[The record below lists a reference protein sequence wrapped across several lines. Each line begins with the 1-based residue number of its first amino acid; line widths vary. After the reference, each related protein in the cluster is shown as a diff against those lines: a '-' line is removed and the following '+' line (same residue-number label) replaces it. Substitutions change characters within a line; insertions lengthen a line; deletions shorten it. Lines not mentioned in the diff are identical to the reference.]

1 MRKEVYRIDIPI
13 EAQDEYSS
21 EIRKAKS
28 DVNELEKNVDRST
41 KKSTQHMS
49 RYEQAV
55 NRTTQRINRRMDK
68 LTRGRWSMTLRAVD
82 RASRVI
88 RNVSSFAQRVTRRT
102 YRITLRA
109 IDMATRPI
117 RNMVS
122 SISSILGTVG
132 IVGGAAGG
140 IVIPLNLV
148 AERQDMESSF
158 EVLLGSADKAKKRVQ
173 ELTDFAQTGIFMRDD
188 VFEASRIL
196 EVFTDGAISTGKNL
210 RQVGDIAAGTQQPIE
225 DVALWMGR
233 MYDSMEAGRPI
244 GESTARLQEMGAI
257 SGKARARLE
266 ELAESGG
273 DIRRIWPEVTREFA
287 RFDGMMEKLS
297 GNLKNQFSY
306 VWAFFQEDILR
317 PWGEGLADSIQPYL
331 KRFTLWQAENR
342 DIIEAWKDDLR
353 GLAESFSGNILD
365 GVYASVNYVST
376 NYLENEEFQ
385 DLSFGAKVRFV
396 IDDTR
401 DAFSEWWEDR
411 GREQVTG
418 LSNRLG
424 TAFGETINGAIL
436 GMLGAESEGGSS
448 FVSAGFEAGSSFVS
462 GFIDGFDAGEV
473 AKNITKKL
481 VEINVEGIGGAAR
494 GEGFGGLAGAAAV
507 DLLALGAISR
517 LLRPLKMLKG
527 PAKWIGGLF
536 GGGRRGPAPTPPRTP
551 LPKGDTRMSRRESGS
566 WLSRIKV
573 PKGLGKLTRRLPY
586 IGAAVNALSLLGADK
601 EDMPGAIGGIGGGV
615 SGALAGAAL
624 GSVIPGVGTVIGG
637 IAGGLGGSLGGE
649 ALGGWLGENWDS
661 IKKGASETGQWISDS
676 FMAGIDAIKEEWN
689 LLTEMTSNTGEWF
702 GDGWNTIK
710 EKASN
715 TAESI
720 GNAFGAA
727 RDKISET
734 IFSGDW
740 WGEKWDSV
748 KGWTSN
754 KWGETTEL
762 WYEARDAISNT
773 LFSGD
778 WWAENIGF
786 VYGYLEST
794 LFSSEWWSGKWENVT
809 TWASEKLEPLA
820 EIFSTMQEKIGET
833 LFNSEWWRGKW
844 DAVQEWTVEKLE
856 PIAGV
861 FVLAQEKISETIFNS
876 EWWSGKWQGVKEW
889 TAEEWEGFTEVWNT
903 GIEAIST
910 TVFNGEWWGE
920 KWENVKGWT
929 SEKWE
934 GFTDVWNA
942 GVEAIGSTV
951 FNSEWWLN
959 NWESVKGWTSEK
971 WATFSEVWETAKS
984 KISETLFSQDWW
996 SGKWDAVKGWA
1007 SDAWEGIKEM
1017 AGGLGESFNIGRQR
1031 GQGAAEYANGG
1042 IINRPHLGLVGEA
1055 GPEAIIPLSSNR
1067 RSRALDLY
1075 ERTGRALGVMPYAS
1089 GGMVS
1094 GSVQTPAAQSVNAN
1108 ISIGGVT
1115 AQSMSEEAMNYGR
1128 AFSETVAEGI
1138 NNKVVSLDAWK
1149 QRNIETPMQTV
1160 VQEAVAF
1167 GSNTVTSFTSG
1178 QNSTPTHTKA
1188 YLDRQVKHPFEV
1200 IQGGASQ
1207 WGSGTIDEFTTG
1219 MRSREAQVKEASKYL
1234 AEQVEKAFREQ
1245 LGIASP
1251 SKVMYRHGV
1260 WTGVGVV
1267 KGLSSV
1273 DIKSFAEEQA
1283 GSLAAAFSGMGAVG
1297 GNVSQWLQAAMMI
1310 TGVPGSWLGPLGVIA
1325 KHESGGNPRAINL
1338 WDINAQRGIPS
1349 KGLMQTIGPT
1359 FNAYKGKGMSDIW
1372 NPIHNA
1378 VAAINYIKSRYGNVF
1393 NVPGIRSMARGGA
1406 YRGYAQGGVV
1416 DGHHLAHVGED
1427 NKKEVIIPLERYR
1440 HRALGLLAYA
1450 QEELGVGRRMVPTI
1464 GAGTPKDLAPRS
1476 SGNSG
1481 RASITIEGINVTPTV
1496 VVENGDAVDAKAIAD
1511 EIAGNIVD
1519 AIADQI
1525 ESVGPNVAG

>member
-28 DVNELEKNVDRST
+28 DVNDLEKNVDRST
-41 KKSTQHMS
+41 RKSTQHMS

-55 NRTTQRINRRMDK
+55 NRTTQRINRRMDR
-68 LTRGRWSMTLRAVD
+68 LTRGRWSMTLRAID

-88 RNVSSFAQRVTRRT
+88 RNVSSFARRITSRT

-122 SISSILGTVG
+122 SIGSMLGTLG

-140 IVIPLNLV
+140 VVIPLKL
-148 AERQDMESSF
+148 AADRQDMESSF
-158 EVLLGSADKAKKRVQ
+158 EVLLGSADDARKRVE
-173 ELTDFAQTGIFMRDD
+173 ELTEFAQSGVFMRDD
-188 VFEASRIL
+188 IFEASRIL
-196 EVFTDGAISTGKNL
+196 EVFTDGAISTGDSL
-210 RQVGDIAAGTQQPIE
+210 RQIGDIASGTQQPIA

-233 MYDSMEAGRPI
+233 MYDGMEAGRPI

-257 SGKARARLE
+257 SGETRARLE

-273 DIRRIWPEVTREFA
+273 DMRRIWPEVTKEFS
-287 RFDGMMEKLS
+287 RFDGQMQKLAD
-297 GNLKNQFSY
+297 NLNNQFSY

-317 PWGEGLADSIQPYL
+317 PWGEGLASSVQPYL
-331 KRFTLWQAENR
+331 KRFSTWQAENR

-365 GVYASVNYVST
+365 GVYASVNYVSA
-376 NYLENEEFQ
+376 NYLGNEEFQ
-385 DLSFGAKVRFV
+385 DLSFGAKIRFV
-396 IDDTR
+396 IDDAT
-401 DAFSEWWEDR
+401 DAFSEWWDDR

-448 FVSAGFEAGSSFVS
+448 FVSAGFEAGSSFVQ
-462 GFIDGFDAGEV
+462 GFLEGFDAGEV

-507 DLLALGAISR
+507 DLLVLGAISR
-517 LLRPLKMLKG
+517 LLRPLKMLKE

-536 GGGRRGPAPTPPRTP
+536 GGGRRGSAPTPPRTP

-649 ALGGWLGENWDS
+649 ALGGWLGDNWGTIKTKASEAATSVGESFSS
-661 IKKGASETGQWISDS
+661 IKETISESLFS
-676 FMAGIDAIKEEWN
+676 
-689 LLTEMTSNTGEWF
+689 GEW
-702 GDGWNTIK
+702 W
-710 EKASN
+710 
-715 TAESI
+715 
-720 GNAFGAA
+720 
-727 RDKISET
+727 
-734 IFSGDW
+734 SG
-740 WGEKWDSV
+740 KWDNV
-748 KGWTSN
+748 KGWTSE
-754 KWGETTEL
+754 KLSDTSEWWEGIKETASE
-762 WYEARDAISNT
+762 T
-773 LFSGD
+773 LFSAD
-778 WWAENIGF
+778 WWTEQAGF

-794 LFSSEWWSGKWENVT
+794 IFSGDWWTEQWNSVLEWTEGTIFDGEWWSEKWG
-809 TWASEKLEPLA
+809 S
-820 EIFSTMQEKIGET
+820 
-833 LFNSEWWRGKW
+833 
-844 DAVQEWTVEKLE
+844 
-856 PIAGV
+856 
-861 FVLAQEKISETIFNS
+861 
-876 EWWSGKWQGVKEW
+876 VKEW
-889 TAEEWEGFTEVWNT
+889 TIEGWESFGEIWNAGLEE
-903 GIEAIST
+903 ISST
-910 TVFNGEWWGE
+910 IFNFEWWGE

-934 GFTDVWNA
+934 SFGEIWNA
-942 GVEAIGSTV
+942 GIETIGSTV
-951 FNSEWWLN
+951 FNSEWWLE

-971 WATFSEVWETAKS
+971 WETFSEVWETAKS
-984 KISETLFSQDWW
+984 KISETLFSEEWW
-996 SGKWDAVKGWA
+996 SGKWETVKSWA
-1007 SDAWEGIKEM
+1007 SSAWEGIKEM

-1042 IINRPHLGLVGEA
+1042 IVNRPHLGLVGEA

-1089 GGMVS
+1089 GGMVG
-1094 GSVQTPAAQSVNAN
+1094 GSVQAPAAQSVNAN
-1108 ISIGGVT
+1108 ISIAGVS
-1115 AQSMSEEAMNYGR
+1115 AQGMSEEAMNYGR

-1160 VQEAVAF
+1160 VQEAVGF

-1200 IQGGASQ
+1200 IQGGASG
-1207 WGSGTIDEFTTG
+1207 WGSGTMDEFTAG
-1219 MRSREAQVKEASKYL
+1219 MRSRESQVKEASKYL
-1234 AEQVEKAFREQ
+1234 AEQVEKTFREE

-1251 SKVMYRHGV
+1251 SKVMYKHGV
-1260 WTGVGVV
+1260 WSGVGVV
-1267 KGLSSV
+1267 KGLGSV
-1273 DIKSFAEEQA
+1273 DIKAFAEEQA
-1283 GSLAAAFSGMGAVG
+1283 GSLAAAFANMGAVG

-1325 KHESGGNPRAINL
+1325 NHESGGNPRAINL

-1440 HRALGLLAYA
+1440 NRALGLLAYA
-1450 QEELGVGRRMVPTI
+1450 QEELGVGRRMVPTS
-1464 GAGTPKDLAPRS
+1464 GTGTPKELAPRS
-1476 SGNSG
+1476 GNSD

-1496 VVENGDAVDAKAIAD
+1496 IVENGDAVDAKAIAD

-1525 ESVGPNVAG
+1525 ENVSPNVAG